1 LRMGLS
7 LKILQIREF
16 LEETLKILFYYRA
29 RVLFSLAGVALGIL
43 SICVIITTIDGANK
57 KAYEIFEALGPD
69 SIMIFGGSERQRMAR
84 ERLNTLT
91 YRDAESIE
99 RIKGI
104 YDITKAY
111 SVRGLT
117 MRYKDRKWQTNVI
130 GATENYFD
138 SFKWKL
144 FMGTVFNRDNV
155 ADADSVCVI
164 GFKVY
169 DELFKGEDAIGRTI
183 VIGKLPS
190 KVLGILEERGGAAGG
205 PNIDDRVIMPLSTVT
220 SKLSNEKRYLGVI
233 RVKTSRDVDAT
244 IEDIKAVLRK
254 NHGITGD
261 QDDFTIRSSRDVLQ
275 FMSVISGS
283 LLLFLGTASIVALVV
298 SGFVL
303 ANLFYLTIQ
312 ERKKDIGIRRAYGAS
327 KRGILLSFLFESVF
341 ITFLGGIMGII
352 LSLLLQGVFEKLFD
366 IPMEFSF
373 KVVVFALLFSSLTG
387 TISGLKP
394 ALKASRIEPIEAI
407 RG

>member
-1 LRMGLS
+1 MGLS

>member
-1 LRMGLS
+1 MGLS
-7 LKILQIREF
+7 LRILQFKEF
-16 LEETLKILFYYRA
+16 LEETLKILFYYKG
-29 RVLFSLAGVALGIL
+29 RVIFSLSGVALGIL

-84 ERLNTLT
+84 ERVTTLT
-91 YRDAESIE
+91 HKDAESIE
-99 RIKGI
+99 KIRGI
-104 YDITKAY
+104 YDVTKAF

-117 MRYKDRKWQTNVI
+117 LKYRERKWQTNVI
-130 GATENYFD
+130 GATENYF
-138 SFKWKL
+138 SSYSWKL
-144 FMGTVFNRDNV
+144 FLGTVFNS
-155 ADADSVCVI
+155 ADVENKEPVCVI
-164 GFKVY
+164 GYKVY
-169 DELFKGEDAIGRTI
+169 DELFKGEDAVGKTI
-183 VIGKLPS
+183 QVGKLPV
-190 KVLGILEERGGAAGG
+190 KVIGVLEERGGAAGG
-205 PNIDDRVIMPLSTVT
+205 PNIDDRVVMPLSTVI
-220 SKLSNEKRYLGVI
+220 SKLSNEKKYLGVI

-254 NHGITGD
+254 NHGIVGD
-261 QDDFTIRSSRDVLQ
+261 QDDFTIRSSRDILQ

-283 LLLFLGTASIVALVV
+283 LFLFLGTASIVALVV

-341 ITFLGGIMGII
+341 ITFLGGIIGII
-352 LSLLLQGVFEKLFD
+352 LSFLLQGVFEKLFD

-373 KVVVFALLFSSLTG
+373 KVVFFALLFSCLTG
-387 TISGLKP
+387 TISGFKP
-394 ALKASRIEPIEAI
+394 ALRASKIEPIEAI